1 MRKIMRAGWYP
12 AFAAAVL
19 SSGFL
24 ASGACAAE
32 TSIFRF
38 LKSPASPRHM
48 SLGEVNSFF
57 NPEPLGIIQNP
68 SLAFLSARR
77 EAAFSG
83 ASRLDGSAATF
94 AAAGV
99 LRNSNSGSA
108 AGFALNT
115 LTTSQRRT
123 LAPASAGNYLYV
135 DDGDFATYSGAF
147 GGFYAGHIQDTT
159 YFGVSAKLIV
169 EKLYSESYYGVAAD
183 VALMEVIA
191 PRSMFFLGARNVGA
205 AFSGGYSLPSSAYIS
220 ILAKTSRA
228 AFAVEGEYDLQ
239 GFGEAKLGLEVPVE
253 ERLDIRAGFRHP
265 FREYDTGDY
274 LLSGISAGFGLR
286 LNGFDFDYAWQPRGQ
301 LGSTHLASVRMKL

>member
-1 MRKIMRAGWYP
+1 MRRAGLYS
-12 AFAAAVL
+12 FAAAVL
-19 SSGFL
+19 LSGFL
-24 ASGACAAE
+24 AARVSAAE

-38 LKSPASPRHM
+38 LKSPASPRHV

-68 SLAFLSARR
+68 SLAFLSKRR

-99 LRNSNSGSA
+99 LRDSNSGSA

-123 LAPASAGNYLYV
+123 LAPASAGSYLYA
-135 DDGDFATYSGAF
+135 DDGDFATYSGSF

-159 YFGVSAKLIV
+159 YFGVSSKLIV

-183 VALMEVIA
+183 VALMEIIDA
-191 PRSMFFLGARNVGA
+191 RSMFFLGARNVGA
-205 AFSGGYSLPSSAYIS
+205 AFSGGYLLPSSAYIS
-220 ILAKTSRA
+220 ILAKTSRV

-239 GFGEAKLGLEVPVE
+239 GFGEAKLGLEVPVV
-253 ERLDIRAGFRHP
+253 DSFDVRAGYRHS

-286 LNGFDFDYAWQPRGQ
+286 LNGFDFDYAWQPRSE